1 MYHIMCRGN
10 HRHDIYRD
18 DEDRQ
23 FYIQV
28 LKEASKYYP
37 YLLHSYCLMT
47 NHVHLQIETL
57 GMDISQV
64 MKRINMLYAI
74 YFNKKYSFVGHLFQG
89 RYRAELIEKDTYVL
103 ETSRYIHLNPV
114 RANMVEH
121 PQDYPWSSYAIYM
134 EGEDHPL
141 VTTGKIL
148 SFFPIQKPNGTNNM
162 LKKN

>member
-28 LKEASKYYP
+28 LKEAHKYYP

-57 GMDISQV
+57 ILDVSQV
-64 MKRINMLYAI
+64 MKRINMLYANF
-74 YFNKKYSFVGHLFQG
+74 FNKKYSFVGHLFQG
-89 RYRAELIEKDTYVL
+89 RYGTELIEKDAYVL

-121 PQDYPWSSYAIYM
+121 PQDYP
-134 EGEDHPL
+134 
-141 VTTGKIL
+141 
-148 SFFPIQKPNGTNNM
+148 
-162 LKKN
+162 